1 MAVSHP
7 GNRDAAAQQRPHCSN
22 GSVCMN
28 RKTKKFYYLESKVK
42 LIGMKKIKVFWRA
55 QKRLI
60 QFYVLGS
67 SSIWTCRILNFEYR
81 IFVVVFLQAGALE
94 KIKANIQYSTISNR

>member
-42 LIGMKKIKVFWRA
+42 L
-55 QKRLI
+55 
-60 QFYVLGS
+60 
-67 SSIWTCRILNFEYR
+67 TR
-81 IFVVVFLQAGALE
+81 IFGCLRHPYIRPSCMG
-94 KIKANIQYSTISNR
+94 R

>member
-42 LIGMKKIKVFWRA
+42 LICMKK
-55 QKRLI
+55 
-60 QFYVLGS
+60 
-67 SSIWTCRILNFEYR
+67 YR
-81 IFVVVFLQAGALE
+81 FFGA
-94 KIKANIQYSTISNR
+94 K

>member
-7 GNRDAAAQQRPHCSN
+7 GNRDAAAQRRPHCSN

-42 LIGMKKIKVFWRA
+42 LIGMKKNIDFLA
-55 QKRLI
+55 QNRII
-60 QFYVLGS
+60 QFYVLA
-67 SSIWTCRILNFEYR
+67 I
-81 IFVVVFLQAGALE
+81 
-94 KIKANIQYSTISNR
+94 

>member
-28 RKTKKFYYLESKVK
+28 RKTKKFNYLECKVK
-42 LIGMKKIKVFWRA
+42 LIGMKKYMFFGAKKIN
-55 QKRLI
+55 
-60 QFYVLGS
+60 
-67 SSIWTCRILNFEYR
+67 SILCPRQRIDLDVSNFEY
-81 IFVVVFLQAGALE
+81 
-94 KIKANIQYSTISNR
+94 